1 MEVNQQV
8 WLRRDSSHWGWVP
21 AVIVRKEE
29 LGDDIDL
36 TLVNDKNSVEANSGE
51 PDYFAD
57 EEDFVQVI
65 RVDKEQLKS
74 ADHNDIKLRNL
85 PSTFLDDLGNSS
97 TNSSTNNNS
106 NSNNNNSNNKNSRM
120 MVRGSE
126 SPNLNGRSIPVGG
139 VDDLIGL
146 THLHEPAILHA
157 LRLRYDS
164 DIIYTSTGPIL
175 IAVNPFKPM
184 PTLYRSEIMEEYRL
198 QGENSKKAKSDTT
211 NASLKSFD
219 TPRKGV
225 RRAATEQDTRRLSPH
240 VYQTADDAY
249 RQMLHGLDNVKMMA
263 MKNGNGNGNGNPKAG
278 PNRGESRIDDS
289 SPTDQSILVSGES
302 GAGKTVTT
310 KIVLDYFAMLSK
322 KRSGTDGGR
331 RTSGSKSSQDVSIE
345 QQVLQS
351 NPILEAFGNARTIRN
366 DNSSRFGKYI
376 DISFTSKGKLMGAS
390 IETYLLEKVRLI
402 HPGPGERNYHVFYQF
417 LKAAN
422 ASDRQ
427 DFFLNSK
434 TCRDFRLLSD
444 SGTFDRRDGVD
455 DCETHHEMLQAMQ
468 TIGFTEETIYSLMRL
483 VSAILFAGNMSFT
496 PSDDGESCKL
506 DKTKAAL
513 ACAALLGITYDGL
526 ATALT
531 KRSIKA
537 AGETVMKL
545 LTIEESG
552 KACEAL
558 IKAVYGATFDFIVE
572 KVNTSIQAKSDAR
585 RSLGGSDERKQAASI
600 GVLDIFGFETF
611 EYNSFE
617 QLCINYT
624 NEALQQQFNRYVF
637 KLEQQ
642 EYEKEGIMWKFIEFP
657 DNQDVLDLI
666 DLKHTGIMALLD
678 EQCMLPKS
686 TDNKFTRYLYARCD
700 RHPRFSATSAQRVDY
715 VFSIEHYA
723 GLVEYST
730 EGWLEK
736 NKDQLPAAAS
746 DLIKSSDF
754 ELLLDVNRFIRAEDR
769 AGRGTVATKSVSF
782 QFAKQLR
789 TLRSRI
795 ETTRP
800 HYIRCLKPNDELCPD
815 YFEPKNIVEQ
825 LRCGGVLEA
834 VRVSRAGYPTRY
846 PHDVFSA
853 RYYILGNRNGNSPA
867 SPVFSPGT
875 NSLQGRNEDL
885 RKLIAKI
892 SLDLWQ
898 IDHDIHL
905 AQQEL
910 ERKRRE
916 SHHCYDEVVTKP
928 HPTAMGTLLTGQKKT
943 SNLPVSH
950 KHKNLVVES
959 SAMAPEFHRKQLR
972 KTLTNANKSPP
983 VGKKV
988 AMKNH
993 RVIRPETR
1001 EDFLALDFPSRC
1013 AVAGLQLGRT
1023 KVFLRREA
1031 FDRIEGL
1038 RSEKFFNAAAA
1049 IQKIVRGRQCR
1060 FWYEYMRCAAIVIQ
1074 CFARM
1079 QIAKRKVWDTRL
1091 RKAATTIQCAW
1102 RIFVSRMYVFEM
1114 QLARRTAAVIIQRQW
1129 RHYKN
1134 EPVGA
1139 TEEDIIYCMTRI
1151 QAMYRGK
1158 VARIRFAFEQQK
1170 REREQQ
1176 MRFEEEERQRRRE
1189 EEELS
1194 RHRQREIEEEER
1206 SRQQA
1211 QRVLSPVKEVNERQL
1226 ANTTKGREIVNYEN
1240 AQLGDLFHEITEN
1253 NWAIVENILDKHP
1266 DLAEA
1271 QDPKTGELALH
1282 KIARQS
1288 SAWTLLIDMVLVLY
1302 PKALIHRDNMGAL
1315 PIHHAAAHDNLS
1327 ALEII
1332 YSAYKGGI
1340 NDTDKMGRLPIHVA
1354 ANYDAVDAI
1363 KFLLSTSPEGAYTM
1377 VYRPPHNSGGGL
1389 PLHIACRNH
1398 GSIGV
1403 ITALLAENFASAK
1416 RTDENGDLPL
1426 HLLLRCGEVVD
1437 PVVVKT
1443 LLTCFS
1449 GAVSRTD
1456 MNGDLPLAIAIKHQ
1470 CTASVTNSILMHFPD
1485 AAAVLDSEGHSPLH
1499 LAFSHNADDRT
1510 LMGLLNH
1517 APVLATQ
1524 VDKKT
1529 GLLPIEVATQ
1539 KEHSHF
1545 IVHNLLKRDLPIDM
1559 KEKVRA
1565 QLVPHHYSWNHL
1577 VASTDDLYYQVV
1589 TKVLQACTQPQVL
1602 ALAHIEGPD
1611 GKIALAAATP
1621 VCKHE
1626 MRVMLRLFNTLEV
1639 VNQRPAYTNPVSDT
1653 QIFYAL
1659 RYDPPPQANNSAF
1672 TVLHEEKNDAHSGD
1686 DYVEDFDDHT
1696 IMSMTSKMST
1706 RSALTTRTQHS
1717 IDEKLRLIRREKGQQ
1732 VIAKLTSKSEIVERE
1747 LKVRKDYHLSRHYVP
1762 AVISVHHTVQHAAYS
1777 EAMAEPGYCITMEG
1791 ADTTAENLMLDMR
1804 KNGKQFP
1811 QKAVKRIGIS
1821 LLHLHEHGLVH
1832 GDFGTHNIGKF
1843 GSRWKMLGVGGSI
1856 PLGRPTD
1863 PSRGFYHPPEAIR
1876 LEQRRGNNPMGK
1888 KSYNASVVSVPAH
1901 PTYDIWAYGV
1911 VFYEGIAG
1919 LPLGPYACRGKRPMS
1934 TSEVSKIGLWDE
1946 NSLRKALRHIPDD
1959 DNGMARDL
1967 IRFMLHPD
1975 PSKRANSMRQ
1985 VLEHAYF
1992 TIAQP
1997 APSATG
2003 TQQQIPQ
2010 QYQAQ
2015 GQGQQFASFD
2025 AFPPEENAAP
2035 TSSQNRQQSMEPPGV
2050 QKTASGDYSIENR
2063 ENGVRGRRMSNES
2076 LKSSKSF
2083 GGFRKLKNT
2092 IRNGMS
2098 TSGREQF

>member
-1 MEVNQQV
+1 
-8 WLRRDSSHWGWVP
+8 
-21 AVIVRKEE
+21 
-29 LGDDIDL
+29 
-36 TLVNDKNSVEANSGE
+36 
-51 PDYFAD
+51 
-57 EEDFVQVI
+57 
-65 RVDKEQLKS
+65 
-74 ADHNDIKLRNL
+74 
-85 PSTFLDDLGNSS
+85 
-97 TNSSTNNNS
+97 
-106 NSNNNNSNNKNSRM
+106 
-120 MVRGSE
+120 
-126 SPNLNGRSIPVGG
+126 
-139 VDDLIGL
+139 
-146 THLHEPAILHA
+146 
-157 LRLRYDS
+157 
-164 DIIYTSTGPIL
+164 
-175 IAVNPFKPM
+175 
-184 PTLYRSEIMEEYRL
+184 
-198 QGENSKKAKSDTT
+198 
-211 NASLKSFD
+211 
-219 TPRKGV
+219 
-225 RRAATEQDTRRLSPH
+225 
-240 VYQTADDAY
+240 
-249 RQMLHGLDNVKMMA
+249 
-263 MKNGNGNGNGNPKAG
+263 
-278 PNRGESRIDDS
+278 
-289 SPTDQSILVSGES
+289 
-302 GAGKTVTT
+302 
-310 KIVLDYFAMLSK
+310 
-322 KRSGTDGGR
+322 
-331 RTSGSKSSQDVSIE
+331 
-345 QQVLQS
+345 
-351 NPILEAFGNARTIRN
+351 
-366 DNSSRFGKYI
+366 
-376 DISFTSKGKLMGAS
+376 
-390 IETYLLEKVRLI
+390 
-402 HPGPGERNYHVFYQF
+402 
-417 LKAAN
+417 
-422 ASDRQ
+422 
-427 DFFLNSK
+427 
-434 TCRDFRLLSD
+434 
-444 SGTFDRRDGVD
+444 
-455 DCETHHEMLQAMQ
+455 
-468 TIGFTEETIYSLMRL
+468 MRL

-513 ACAALLGITYDGL
+513 ACAALLGITFDGL

-531 KRSIKA
+531 KKSIKA
-537 AGETVMKL
+537 ANESMLKL

-558 IKAVYGATFDFIVE
+558 IKAVYGAAFDFVVE
-572 KVNTSIQAKSDAR
+572 KVNASIQAKSDAR
-585 RSLGGSDERKQAASI
+585 KSLGGAGERIPAASI

-666 DLKHTGIMALLD
+666 DLKHTGVMALLD

-700 RHPRFSATSAQRVDY
+700 NHPRFRATSAQRVEY

-736 NKDQLPAAAS
+736 NKDQLPSSAAE
-746 DLIKSSDF
+746 LIKSSDF
-754 ELLLDVNRFIRAEDR
+754 ELLLDISRFVRAEDR
-769 AGRGTVATKSVSF
+769 GGRGTVASKSVSF
-782 QFAKQLR
+782 QFAQQLR

-795 ETTRP
+795 ETTVP

-846 PHDVFSA
+846 PHEVFLA
-853 RYYILGNRNGNSPA
+853 RYYILGKSRKDS
-867 SPVFSPGT
+867 SPVFTPGMNT
-875 NSLQGRNEDL
+875 AQKTEDELQG
-885 RKLIAKI
+885 LIAKI
-892 SLDLWQ
+892 ALDLWQ
-898 IDHDIHL
+898 IDHEIHL
-905 AQQEL
+905 KKLEQ

-916 SHHCYDEVVTKP
+916 SRHHFDKVKTQA
-928 HPTAMGTLLTGQKKT
+928 HPTAVANMLTGHKKGRVA
-943 SNLPVSH
+943 SSH
-950 KHKNLVVES
+950 KDKNLVVES
-959 SAMAPEFHRKQLR
+959 TAAGPEWQRKQLR
-972 KTLTNANKSPP
+972 STTTNEHKKPH
-983 VGKKV
+983 GKK
-988 AMKNH
+988 ARIENN
-993 RVIRPETR
+993 RVVRPEDR
-1001 EDFLALDFPSRC
+1001 EEFLALDFPSRC
-1013 AVAGLQLGRT
+1013 AVAGLQLGKT

-1038 RSEKFFNAAAA
+1038 RAEKFFNAAST

-1060 FWYEYMRCAAIVIQ
+1060 LWFDYVRFAAIAIQ
-1074 CFARM
+1074 SWVRTKQAQKKLVLMR
-1079 QIAKRKVWDTRL
+1079 WNN
-1091 RKAATTIQCAW
+1091 AATKIQCAW
-1102 RIFVSRMYVFEM
+1102 RSFVARMYVYEM

-1129 RHYKN
+1129 RTFKN
-1134 EPVGA
+1134 MGPSEMQ
-1139 TEEDIIYCMTRI
+1139 IIYAMTRI

-1158 VARIRFAFEQQK
+1158 VGRQRAQFMKQQQQLGHQQLLAK
-1170 REREQQ
+1170 KER
-1176 MRFEEEERQRRRE
+1176 ERQRKKQKEQEEKMKKQRALAPVRE
-1189 EEELS
+1189 K
-1194 RHRQREIEEEER
+1194 HR
-1206 SRQQA
+1206 
-1211 QRVLSPVKEVNERQL
+1211 SPEGAMVNYDNAKL
-1226 ANTTKGREIVNYEN
+1226 IDLFREIV
-1240 AQLGDLFHEITEN
+1240 AN
-1253 NWAIVENILDKHP
+1253 NWAVVENILDKNP
-1266 DLAEA
+1266 ELAEA
-1271 QDPKTGELALH
+1271 PDPKSGELALH
-1282 KIARQS
+1282 KIARHS

-1315 PIHHAAAHDNLS
+1315 PIHHASAHDNLP

-1332 YSAYKGGI
+1332 YSAYKEGI

-1363 KFLLSTSPEGAYTM
+1363 KFLLSMSPEGAYTM

-1456 MNGDLPLAIAIKHQ
+1456 MNGDLPLSIAIKYK
-1470 CTASVTNSILMHFPD
+1470 CSPSVSNAILMHFPD
-1485 AAAVLDSEGHSPLH
+1485 AASVLDSDGHSPLH
-1499 LAFSHNADDRT
+1499 LAFAHNADDRT

-1517 APVLATQ
+1517 APDLATQ

-1529 GLLPIEVATQ
+1529 GLLPIQVATEN
-1539 KEHSHF
+1539 EHSHF
-1545 IVHNLLKRDLPIDM
+1545 IVHTLLKKDLPIDM

-1565 QLVPHHYSWNHL
+1565 QLVPHHYSWNHI
-1577 VASTDDLYYQVV
+1577 VASTEDLYYQVV
-1589 TKVLQACTQPQVL
+1589 TKVLQSCTQPQVL
-1602 ALAHIEGPD
+1602 ALAHIEGPN

-1659 RYDPPPQANNSAF
+1659 RYDPPPQSSGAY
-1672 TVLHEEKNDAHSGD
+1672 TVIHEEKMSNTRD
-1686 DYVEDFDDHT
+1686 DYVEEFDDNT
-1696 IMSMTSKMST
+1696 ITTAASKLSHKSHMTSK
-1706 RSALTTRTQHS
+1706 TQHS
-1717 IDEKLRLIRREKGQQ
+1717 IDEKLRHIRREKGQQ
-1732 VIAKLTSKSEIVERE
+1732 VIAKLTSRSEIVERE
-1747 LKVRKDYHLSRHYVP
+1747 LKVRKDFHLSRHYVP

-1843 GSRWKMLGVGGSI
+1843 GSRWKMLGVGGSV

-1876 LEQRRGNNPMGK
+1876 LEQRKGSNPMGK

-1911 VFYEGIAG
+1911 VLYEGIAG

-1934 TSEVSKIGLWDE
+1934 TAEVSKIGMWDE
-1946 NSLRKALRHIPDD
+1946 NSLRKCLRHIPEEDA
-1959 DNGMARDL
+1959 MARQL
-1967 IRFMLHPD
+1967 IRYILHPD
-1975 PSKRANSMRQ
+1975 PKKRATSMRQ
-1985 VLEHAYF
+1985 VLEHPYF
-1992 TIAQP
+1992 GTAQSSSQQLQQSNSNSESFP
-1997 APSATG
+1997 ADSFAEEASTRSRKQ
-2003 TQQQIPQ
+2003 TNNSQ
-2010 QYQAQ
+2010 QYQQ
-2015 GQGQQFASFD
+2015 EVPKS
-2025 AFPPEENAAP
+2025 N
-2035 TSSQNRQQSMEPPGV
+2035 
-2050 QKTASGDYSIENR
+2050 SGLTDYSIENR
-2063 ENGVRGRRMSNES
+2063 ENGVPSSGDSVRSNR
-2076 LKSSKSF
+2076 SF

-2092 IRNGMS
+2092 FRGGNK
-2098 TSGREQF
+2098 